1 VHRLNQRSKRSV
13 ISSLAYTAH
22 RCPLRCNC
30 NLMAA
35 QVVLCFNY
43 EALNA
48 PANKFNTTLQQ
59 PHLDSVS

>member
-1 VHRLNQRSKRSV
+1 
-13 ISSLAYTAH
+13 
-22 RCPLRCNC
+22 
-30 NLMAA
+30 MAA